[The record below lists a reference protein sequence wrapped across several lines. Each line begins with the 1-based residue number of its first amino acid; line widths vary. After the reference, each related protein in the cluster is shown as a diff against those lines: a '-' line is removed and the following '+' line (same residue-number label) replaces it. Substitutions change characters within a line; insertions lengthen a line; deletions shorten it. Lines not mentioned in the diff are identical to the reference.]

1 MKWISPS
8 SLRRFLVAAG
18 LALAVS
24 MVVAGPKSLHD
35 VNGECGGPERHGMP
49 GGELPPPYLAG
60 LKLDEAQRDKV
71 FVILHESAPTL
82 RERLKHL
89 SRAQADL
96 RRLTAGPDY
105 DESKALALAEQIGRA
120 MSEVALLRAR
130 TDRLIFDLLS
140 PEQRKRLAEL
150 SPEGE
155 PRGIPGAAPR
165 APGSD
170 WPARPS
176 R

>member
-18 LALAVS
+18 LALTVS
-24 MVVAGPKSLHD
+24 MVLAAPKLLREA
-35 VNGECGGPERHGMP
+35 NGECGGPERHGMP

-82 RERLKHL
+82 RERLKRL
-89 SRAQADL
+89 SRVQADL

-105 DESKALALAEQIGRA
+105 DESKAQVLAEQIGRA

-150 SPEGE
+150 SPDGE
-155 PRGIPGAAPR
+155 PRDIPGAAPR
-165 APGSD
+165 DPESD
-170 WPARPS
+170 GPARQP